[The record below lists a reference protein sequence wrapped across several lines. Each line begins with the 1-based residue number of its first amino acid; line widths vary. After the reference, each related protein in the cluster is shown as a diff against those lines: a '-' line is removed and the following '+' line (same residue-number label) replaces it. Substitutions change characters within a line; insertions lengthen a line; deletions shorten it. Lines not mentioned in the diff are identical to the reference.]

1 MRWCW
6 GTLSRRG
13 SALLWCSKSGQF
25 RVSFED
31 ERSGS
36 CAVVGVSQ
44 LFDKIGLMQ
53 QSAKTGQNLKV
64 CARVAGQNQKE
75 HVGR

>member
-1 MRWCW
+1 MPWRWETPICP
-6 GTLSRRG
+6 GAG
-13 SALLWCSKSGQF
+13 PLWCSKGSQF

-31 ERSGS
+31 QRPGRSTIR
-36 CAVVGVSQ
+36 GVSQ

-53 QSAKTGQNLKV
+53 QSAKTGENLKV
-64 CARVAGQNQKE
+64 CARVTGQNEEE